1 MRHAA
6 TIALLAAAVLL
17 SACGK
22 KESDSNSSSSS
33 SSGSSSTASDNPS
46 GLDASKDL
54 SADLKKLMES
64 AYGWSASDQARLKA
78 LIKTFA
84 LPGQEAWFKKTFG
97 DEIGGQRASKYAE
110 MMPKMEEG
118 VMGFIEGAHKENQ
131 TAVTVVHLTD
141 PADPEAKGAQ
151 SEALKSMKAPVA
163 LYTVYFKVPG
173 EPLGKSLWSFVYA
186 DGAFRLMGK

>member
-22 KESDSNSSSSS
+22 KESDSSSSSSS
-33 SSGSSSTASDNPS
+33 SSGSSSASSDNPS

-64 AYGWSASDQARLKA
+64 AYGWNTSDQARLKA

-84 LPGQEAWFKKTFG
+84 VPGHEAWMKKTFG
-97 DEIGGQRASKYAE
+97 NDIGAERAKNYGE
-110 MMPKMEEG
+110 MLPSMEKG
-118 VMGFIEGAHKENQ
+118 VMGFIEAAHKENQ

-173 EPLGKSLWSFVYA
+173 EPDGKSLWSFVYA